1 MRARR
6 KFQSKKSDLM
16 EKEELENFQGEVLTT
31 SEAVQKY
38 EFIAFC
44 APFVEVRRRSD
55 GQLGTLEF
63 QHSPR
68 FYFGFI
74 ADNQSSMKSR

>member
-1 MRARR
+1 
-6 KFQSKKSDLM
+6 M
-16 EKEELENFQGEVLTT
+16 EKEELANIHDEVLST

-44 APFVEVRRRSD
+44 APFVEVRRRTD
-55 GQLGTLEF
+55 GQIGTLEF

-68 FYFGFI
+68 FYFKFVEDTRV
-74 ADNQSSMKSR
+74 AA